1 MSELHSADYRRIFLN
16 DTPLIDVR
24 APVEFAQGAFPTST
38 NLALMNDD
46 ERKAVGTCYKQHGQQ
61 AALSLGYRLVSGS
74 VKEERLAQWLS
85 FCRQNP
91 QGYLYCMRGGL
102 RSHITQQWLKEAGL
116 DYPLVT
122 GGYKALRNFLIS
134 VNQRLAE
141 QPMRIVGGNTG
152 SGKTLLIRELPF
164 GVDLE
169 GAAKHRGSSFGRTVA
184 GQSTQ
189 INFENILAIDVLKK
203 QHVGVNRWAL
213 EDEGRTIGS
222 NHVPIE
228 IFDAMQQSRIV
239 VIDDPFDV
247 RLVRLKEEYVSAM
260 CRGFIQRDGEEEG
273 WKNFGEY
280 LHQGMFAIRKRLG
293 LERYQALNAELD
305 VALEHHRRGDGDDKH
320 ENWLVP
326 LLREYYDPMYTYQ
339 LGRKAERII
348 FRGDY
353 AAVREFL
360 IHDNA

>member
-1 MSELHSADYRRIFLN
+1 
-16 DTPLIDVR
+16 
-24 APVEFAQGAFPTST
+24 
-38 NLALMNDD
+38 MNDD

-61 AALSLGYRLVSGS
+61 AAITLGQRLVSGS
-74 VKEERLAQWLS
+74 VREARLAQWLD
-85 FCRQNP
+85 FCRQHP
-91 QGYLYCMRGGL
+91 QGFLYCMRGGL
-102 RSHITQQWLKEAGL
+102 RSHITQQWLKEDGQ
-116 DYPLVT
+116 DYPLIT

-134 VNQRLAE
+134 INQQLAE
-141 QPMRIVGGNTG
+141 QPMHIVGGNTG

-169 GAAKHRGSSFGRTVA
+169 GAARHRGSSFGRTVA
-184 GQSTQ
+184 GQDTQ
-189 INFENILAIDVLKK
+189 INFENVLAIDVLKK
-203 QHVGVNRWAL
+203 QHAGMNRWVL

-228 IFDAMQQSRIV
+228 IFEAMQKARIV

-247 RLVRLKEEYVSAM
+247 RLARLKEEYVDAM

-273 WKNFGEY
+273 WQNFSSY

-293 LERYQALNAELD
+293 LERHQSLSNELNS
-305 VALEHHRRGDGDDKH
+305 ALELHRRGGGSDGH
-320 ENWLVP
+320 ERWLVP
-326 LLREYYDPMYTYQ
+326 LLREYYDPMYIYQ

-353 AAVREFL
+353 AAVRDYL
-360 IHDNA
+360 LCDNS